1 MENTSLTSFAWENV
15 TSSLESENAAN
26 YLTNIRDQVL
36 KVIYIIIGTVGV
48 VDNVF
53 VLVIFFLFVKITDK
67 VCGLPAQFTFSLRYV
82 LSVKHSLISQI
93 LTHLVLRVDFFPSL
107 PSTSRSYHPSLPRSL
122 TPGFK
127 HQFSPNPSHRSLLF
141 LLHD

>member
-48 VDNVF
+48 VDNLF

-67 VCGLPAQFTFSLRYV
+67 VCKYLHNL
-82 LSVKHSLISQI
+82 HSLYVTFYPSN
-93 LTHLVLRVDFFPSL
+93 TH
-107 PSTSRSYHPSLPRSL
+107 
-122 TPGFK
+122 
-127 HQFSPNPSHRSLLF
+127 
-141 LLHD
+141 

>member
-48 VDNVF
+48 VDNLF

-67 VCGLPAQFTFSLRYV
+67 VCGYPHNL
-82 LSVKHSLISQI
+82 HSLYVTFYPSN
-93 LTHLVLRVDFFPSL
+93 TH
-107 PSTSRSYHPSLPRSL
+107 
-122 TPGFK
+122 
-127 HQFSPNPSHRSLLF
+127 
-141 LLHD
+141 